1 MEKEIAN
8 LAKEI
13 DSLHIE
19 KRVLESKKEEI
30 LKELKSNEI
39 MTEDI
44 DEIKS
49 LHEKMMND
57 IKDIEKELKE
67 LLEETQTK
75 LNNLKDNL
83 K

>member
-30 LKELKSNEI
+30 LKDLKENGIE
-39 MTEDI
+39 TEDI
-44 DEIKS
+44 EEIKT

-67 LLEETQTK
+67 LLEETQAK
-75 LNNLKDNL
+75 LNDLKEKL

>member
-30 LKELKSNEI
+30 LKELKANGIE
-39 MTEDI
+39 TEDI

-75 LNNLKDNL
+75 LNNLKENL